1 MLTMKTTIISLLILL
16 FSSGSFAQLKISEKC
31 PEIDVN
37 LLYGIVNQTILPSS
51 DIAMIKHDLPC
62 FTGLRNKDD
71 SSKCGAAVFYKD
83 KDIYFYTDRDY
94 VEIGPAFKGKLSLPL
109 MGAPRNGI
117 FKWLGA
123 PEIKEATWD
132 AFKTSYGILILYYD
146 KESKVNKIQFSS
158 KTASTI
164 QLCQ

>member
-1 MLTMKTTIISLLILL
+1 MKRMLISSLVLL
-16 FSSGSFAQLKISEKC
+16 FSSVSFAQLKTSTKC
-31 PEIDVN
+31 PEIDVD
-37 LLYGIVNQTILPSS
+37 LLYGIINQTILPSS

-62 FTGLRNKDD
+62 FTGLQNKDD

-94 VEIGPAFKGKLSLPL
+94 VEIGPNFKGKLSLPL
-109 MGAPRNGI
+109 MGSPRGAI

-123 PEIKEATWD
+123 PQIKEANWE

-146 KESKVNKIQFSS
+146 KENKVNKIQFST
-158 KTASTI
+158 KTAKTI
-164 QLCQ
+164 QLCE